1 MNNKK
6 QTTEERRAI
15 FEKAALKVKERLEAN
30 KDKIAE
36 VINEIKEEWTV
47 KEAGKP
53 DFTFTIT
60 TIEDDENAETN

>member
-6 QTTEERRAI
+6 ET
-15 FEKAALKVKERLEAN
+15 KET
-30 KDKIAE
+30 
-36 VINEIKEEWTV
+36 WTV